1 LYLVQSGKKW
11 DNISFEL
18 DQADMLIGRS
28 DSKIDEKNRI
38 SFPKKF
44 RKELGDNLIVTQGFE
59 GSLIVISKDQLKLL
73 LEGTEGKPI
82 IDKAARETE
91 RFLLGS
97 AEEVKLDDKGR
108 FIIPEHLRKYAN
120 LSQEV
125 SCLGIIR
132 YVQIWDK
139 KQWEEHNKEL
149 IENIEPITEKLSD
162 DPSRGSG
169 QAK

>member
-1 LYLVQSGKKW
+1 
-11 DNISFEL
+11 
-18 DQADMLIGRS
+18 MLIGRQ

-44 RKELGDNLIVTQGFE
+44 RKELGDSLVVTQGFE
-59 GSLIVISKDQLKLL
+59 GSLIVISVDQLKLL

-82 IDKAARETE
+82 IDKSARETE

-97 AEEVKLDDKGR
+97 AEEVELDEKGR
-108 FIIPEHLRKYAN
+108 FIIPDHLRKYAN
-120 LSQEV
+120 LTQEV

-139 KQWEEHNKEL
+139 KRWEDHNSEL
-149 IENIEPITEKLSD
+149 TKTIEPITEKLSNE
-162 DPSRGSG
+162 
-169 QAK
+169 K